1 MYTFAHNIRIYEGL
15 DNKIQANLQSQ
26 VISVDSHCFC
36 QDVGSAMPLWFFYVL
51 LDPPGNLQSASQW
64 SQPLSGRTGEKVSG
78 GFGSRSQ
85 RSLHRGWP
93 GGSVALGHLGCWK
106 CSTQWKI
113 WQRSHFMRSRTTD
126 RCHFGREVFQLD
138 RGKIHS
144 ASQHQFHWEMF
155 SESSLDFQRFLYI
168 NHSRAKESSS
178 LFQMMA
184 DEDGQVSYSRFMDGM
199 NRAKGL
205 AKAAACLVRRSV
217 RNWGRLF

>member
-1 MYTFAHNIRIYEGL
+1 MSRCGQCDAI
-15 DNKIQANLQSQ
+15 
-26 VISVDSHCFC
+26 V
-36 QDVGSAMPLWFFYVL
+36 VL
-51 LDPPGNLQSASQW
+51 LCSTWSPRQFAKCQSMVTTIV
-64 SQPLSGRTGEKVSG
+64 RTNRWKSIWWVWKSI
-78 GFGSRSQ
+78 STI
-85 RSLHRGWP
+85 LAWWP
-93 GGSVALGHLGCWK
+93 GGSVALGHLGCWT
-106 CSTQWKI
+106 CSTQRKI

-144 ASQHQFHWEMF
+144 GSQHQFHWPIF
-155 SESSLDFQRFLYI
+155 SESSLHFQRFLYI
-168 NHSRAKESSS
+168 HHSRAKESSS

-205 AKAAACLVRRSV
+205 AKAAACLVRSV